1 MKAYS
6 LHAVNNLQ
14 YVEVPMP
21 ECQDGWAIIK
31 VMASGICS
39 SDVSRVFKSGTY
51 HYPTILGHEFSG
63 IVYLVG
69 NSNDEHLIGKHVGIF
84 PLIPCGECSQ
94 CKQKHYEMCEHYDYI
109 GSRRD
114 GGFAEYVAVPV
125 WNLIVLPTYIPFTS
139 AAMLEPLSVGLH
151 AVKRAEVRNGD
162 IVAVVG
168 TGMIGIS
175 AAQWAKSK
183 SGESVVVFGRNE
195 SKRALVEGCGLQYS
209 LVSENTKDE
218 FTKIIEAVGTPDSV
232 DMALNLVCPGG
243 TVVLMGNPTGD
254 ILLTKK
260 TYWRILRKQLTV
272 TGTWNSSYDGTHP
285 SDWTEAVKALEEN
298 KINVESL
305 VSHVYNQERL
315 AEGLK
320 LMYDHKE
327 SYCKVMTTWNK

>member
-14 YVEVPMP
+14 YEEVPMP
-21 ECQDGWAIIK
+21 ECKEGWAIVEVK
-31 VMASGICS
+31 ASGICS

-63 IVYLVG
+63 IVHSVG
-69 NSNDEHLIGKHVGIF
+69 NSNDEHLIGKHVGVF
-84 PLIPCGECSQ
+84 PLIPCGECRQ
-94 CKQKHYEMCEHYDYI
+94 CRQKHYEMCEHYDYI

-125 WNLIVLPTYIPFTS
+125 WNLIVLPTSIPFTS

-151 AVKRAEVRNGD
+151 AAKRAEVQPCDR
-162 IVAVVG
+162 IAIVG

-183 SGESVVVFGRNE
+183 GAENVVVFGRNE
-195 SKRALVEGCGLQYS
+195 TKRGLVEGCGLQYR
-209 LVSENTKDE
+209 LISEESCDV
-218 FTKIIEAVGTPDSV
+218 FTKVIEAVGSPDSI
-232 DMALNLVCPGG
+232 DMALNLVSPGG

-254 ILLTKK
+254 IPLTKN

-272 TGTWNSSYDGTHP
+272 TGTWNSSYDGTNP
-285 SDWTEAVKALEEN
+285 SDWTEAVKVLEE
-298 KINVESL
+298 KEINVENL

-327 SYCKVMTTWNK
+327 PYCKVMTTWNK